1 MDAGRLGG
9 NGASNS
15 NQLRCRFHH
24 VLIGA
29 NEIVD
34 SIARE
39 GDSSESLYWFIVMF
53 FLLDSFKFDDIV
65 LGTTCL

>member
-1 MDAGRLGG
+1 MVHQIA
-9 NGASNS
+9 
-15 NQLRCRFHH
+15 NQLRSRFHH

-34 SIARE
+34 GLARE

-53 FLLDSFKFDDIV
+53 FSFRFF
-65 LGTTCL
+65 